1 MEISTIEKVWE
12 LQKRLEA
19 FPLVSTPTNHRV
31 WGGLYAR
38 EIFIAAGTI
47 WIGRVHRKDHFF
59 VVLEGSSTM
68 TTDEGPRRLEGPEVL
83 MVKAGSKRAG
93 ICHTDCRFITFH
105 RTEFTDIDEVV
116 EDLVEIEPNSLY
128 DNLNGILPPK
138 EDL

>member
-1 MEISTIEKVWE
+1 MELTTVEKVWE

-38 EIFIAAGTI
+38 EISIAAGTI
-47 WIGRVHRKDHFF
+47 WVGRVHKRDHFF
-59 VVLEGSSTM
+59 VVLEGLSTM
-68 TTDEGPRRLEGPEVL
+68 TTDEGPRRLQAPEVL

-105 RTEFTDIDEVV
+105 RTDETELEKIVD
-116 EDLVEIEPNSLY
+116 DLVKAEPNTKY
-128 DNLNGILPPK
+128 DYLNGIIPPK